1 MSASWP
7 NFAKYFITFLNIRM
21 EQMYN
26 VNLCLHLFSFYMYSA
41 TIQQA
46 FIAPSLKIDIGW
58 QIANTALLNPSH
70 QCDKE
75 WTWKIAIST

>member
-46 FIAPSLKIDIGW
+46 FIAPSLKIDIG
-58 QIANTALLNPSH
+58 
-70 QCDKE
+70 
-75 WTWKIAIST
+75 